1 MQTNDDLNTAPLQQ
15 FIQQVKNA
23 ENSRQKEIRL
33 EIGTAKNLAFTLGI
47 VMSRLHGQLEELVKQ
62 ANKEKQEEV
71 IEVQMDGGSSWGD
84 E

>member
-1 MQTNDDLNTAPLQQ
+1 MSTEPINTMP
-15 FIQQVKNA
+15 IQQLIQMVKVA
-23 ENSRQKEIRL
+23 EQSRAKEVRL
-33 EIGTAKNLAFTLGI
+33 DIAQAKTLAFTLGE